1 MDWWCFIMAVCMDD
15 ATEYRPTE
23 RNEVL
28 ISANPRAGARSGSG
42 AVQELE
48 QALEQRDYQVE
59 AVHDLD
65 LLRERA
71 DAGVS
76 EGRLRAVVAA
86 GGDGTAA
93 VVVNS
98 IPVGVPLAILPLGTE
113 NLLAKYLQIPPDP
126 ERVADLICAGRT
138 VPLDAGRANGR
149 IFLLMVG
156 CGFDAE
162 VVRRL
167 HAAREGHI
175 SHLDYAKPII
185 DSIRNYEYPPLRV
198 YCDAQAVA
206 GNPTTTDFPQQNQPI
221 DAHFAFV
228 INLPRYAGGLSFAP
242 DAVGTDGRLDV
253 CTFQEGSFWS
263 GLRYLTGVVLGQ
275 HESWDECK
283 TARAT
288 RVRIESDG
296 EVPFQL
302 DGDPGGNLPVEI
314 EVLPGRLRMVVGEE
328 WVAKEG
334 G

>member
-1 MDWWCFIMAVCMDD
+1 M
-15 ATEYRPTE
+15 P
-23 RNEVL
+23 
-28 ISANPRAGARSGSG
+28 
-42 AVQELE
+42 
-48 QALEQRDYQVE
+48 
-59 AVHDLD
+59 
-65 LLRERA
+65 
-71 DAGVS
+71 
-76 EGRLRAVVAA
+76 
-86 GGDGTAA
+86 
-93 VVVNS
+93 
-98 IPVGVPLAILPLGTE
+98 
-113 NLLAKYLQIPPDP
+113 
-126 ERVADLICAGRT
+126 
-138 VPLDAGRANGR
+138 
-149 IFLLMVG
+149 
-156 CGFDAE
+156 
-162 VVRRL
+162 
-167 HAAREGHI
+167 
-175 SHLDYAKPII
+175 KPII

-302 DGDPGGNLPVEI
+302 DGDPGGKL
-314 EVLPGRLRMVVGEE
+314 
-328 WVAKEG
+328 AG
-334 G
+334 GD